1 MPQVPA
7 DHAHRFEDEGPDDDE
22 LGEIAEPNA
31 TETGYVAPPPTRG
44 RQSRQTPRQAEPA
57 PVPAYLRDLIAS
69 PGVDP
74 DALDNVPTG
83 TAWVKIESANGAAR
97 SMPLAHLAP
106 DALDTLAELGF
117 EGHTTFE
124 IRETQ
129 AGRVLR
135 YFACRLEDLEP
146 LPPENTDQAG
156 AGAIAGDQKLIDLL
170 TRQQMQINALQQQ
183 VQAGAGDPLAGLE
196 KAFSMFDRF
205 SKMLQRAMP
214 PQIAAPAGGL
224 QQILDVAG
232 QVMPLFQ
239 KQQAQQEPDQPEE
252 PNAA

>member
-1 MPQVPA
+1 M
-7 DHAHRFEDEGPDDDE
+7 
-22 LGEIAEPNA
+22 
-31 TETGYVAPPPTRG
+31 
-44 RQSRQTPRQAEPA
+44 
-57 PVPAYLRDLIAS
+57 

-74 DALDNVPTG
+74 DALDNVPAG

-106 DALDTLAELGF
+106 DALDTLAEFGF

-124 IRETQ
+124 IREHQ

-135 YFACRLEDLEP
+135 YFACRLDDLEP
-146 LPPENTDQAG
+146 LPEAQADPAG
-156 AGAIAGDQKLIDLL
+156 AGAIPGDSKLIELL

-196 KAFSMFDRF
+196 KAFGMFDRF

-224 QQILDVAG
+224 QQIIDVAG
-232 QVMPLFQ
+232 QVLPLFQ
-239 KQQAQQEPDQPEE
+239 KQQQPEQPQEPEA
-252 PNAA
+252 PNDP